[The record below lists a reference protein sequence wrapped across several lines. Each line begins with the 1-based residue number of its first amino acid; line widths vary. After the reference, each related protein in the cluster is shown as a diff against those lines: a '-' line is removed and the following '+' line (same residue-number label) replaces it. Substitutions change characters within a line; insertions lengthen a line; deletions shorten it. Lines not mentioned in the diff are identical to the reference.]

1 MAGLDELREWL
12 GSVSAEGIG
21 RLDLMRFVDQARVR
35 EWRWPA
41 SGAANDTLNLDERAK
56 EILRT
61 AERDGLARYQREVTY
76 VLVAYR
82 RDDDGGTQFAE
93 LNLCV
98 PGRSSRGGRPG
109 SDDEEH
115 PANVVGMLQQSMKH
129 NADLHR
135 LLLASHEGR
144 TASLERQ
151 LAYLTERVEAA
162 DKRHMT
168 VLQLAEAMAS
178 AKLER
183 EMQEQQLRLE
193 EQKHRWLSEKLD
205 KFVPIVVNR
214 ALGGGPGTGKLF
226 MGEELIRQLFGA
238 MDGPRID
245 ALLKGEPITLSPDE
259 AMLVAEIYTT
269 YGTAEKAREAMRAR
283 TLNGAGSTNGTATEA
298 AEKEKPS

>member
-1 MAGLDELREWL
+1 MATIEEVREWL
-12 GSVSAEGIG
+12 GSVSAEGVG

-35 EWRWPA
+35 EWRWTA
-41 SGAANDTLNLDERAK
+41 AANDTVNLDERAK

-93 LNLCV
+93 LTVTV
-98 PGRSSRGGRPG
+98 PGRSSRSGRPG
-109 SDDEEH
+109 PGEDEH

-193 EQKHRWLSEKLD
+193 EQKQRWLSDKLD
-205 KFVPIVVNR
+205 KFVPIVINR

-226 MGEELIRQLFGA
+226 MGEELIRQLFGS
-238 MDGPRID
+238 MDGPRVE
-245 ALLKGEPITLSPDE
+245 ALLKGEPISLTNDE

-269 YGTAEKAREAMRAR
+269 YGTVEKAREAMRAR
-283 TLNGAGSTNGTATEA
+283 TLNGAGSANGA
-298 AEKEKPS
+298 AGGGAEGEKPS

>member
-1 MAGLDELREWL
+1 
-12 GSVSAEGIG
+12 
-21 RLDLMRFVDQARVR
+21 
-35 EWRWPA
+35 
-41 SGAANDTLNLDERAK
+41 
-56 EILRT
+56 
-61 AERDGLARYQREVTY
+61 
-76 VLVAYR
+76 
-82 RDDDGGTQFAE
+82 
-93 LNLCV
+93 
-98 PGRSSRGGRPG
+98 
-109 SDDEEH
+109 
-115 PANVVGMLQQSMKH
+115 MKH

-183 EMQEQQLRLE
+183 EMQEQHLRLE

-205 KFVPIVVNR
+205 RFVPIVINR

-226 MGEELIRQLFGA
+226 MGEELIRQLFGS
-238 MDGPRID
+238 MDGPRVE
-245 ALLKGEPITLSPDE
+245 ALLKGEPISLTTDE

-269 YGTAEKAREAMRAR
+269 YGTAEKAHEAMRAR
-283 TLNGAGSTNGTATEA
+283 TLNGAASANGATAA
-298 AEKEKPS
+298 GAEKEKPS

>member
-1 MAGLDELREWL
+1 MASLEEVREWL

-35 EWRWPA
+35 EWRWP
-41 SGAANDTLNLDERAK
+41 GAANDALDLDERAK

-61 AERDGLARYQREVTY
+61 AERDGLARHQREVTY

-93 LNLCV
+93 LTVSV
-98 PGRSSRGGRPG
+98 PGRSSRSGRPG
-109 SDDEEH
+109 PGEEEH
-115 PANVVGMLQQSMKH
+115 PANLVGMLQQSMKH

-205 KFVPIVVNR
+205 RFVPIVINR

-226 MGEELIRQLFGA
+226 MGEELIRQLFGS
-238 MDGPRID
+238 MDGPRVE
-245 ALLKGEPITLSPDE
+245 ALLKGEPISLTTDE

-269 YGTAEKAREAMRAR
+269 YGTAEKAHEAMRAR
-283 TLNGAGSTNGTATEA
+283 TLNGAGSANGAATEA
-298 AEKEKPS
+298 AGKEKPS